1 MPTSLVTQPIGRIQV
16 TSSNSTG
23 GAISQQAMLLGNSSP
38 TGSQAQMYLRTQMVS
53 SYSLKALCSSSS
65 LVFASFHWLDL
76 IRLLLLSS
84 RCCDIVSKSV
94 VDSYSCRHCSC
105 RSTWSDCCEFNVL
118 SFSIITGETE
128 YDEKDLVIFYTLQNS
143 FIFIVVAVWIN

>member
-53 SYSLKALCSSSS
+53 NYSLKALCS

-84 RCCDIVSKSV
+84 HCCAIVFKSV
-94 VDSYSCRHCSC
+94 VDSYSCCYCSC

-128 YDEKDLVIFYTLQNS
+128 YNEKDSILFYTLQNS
-143 FIFIVVAVWIN
+143 FKSIVVAVWIN

>member
-53 SYSLKALCSSSS
+53 NYSLKALCTSSS
-65 LVFASFHWLDL
+65 LVFTSFQLPDL
-76 IRLLLLSS
+76 IRLLHLYSH
-84 RCCDIVSKSV
+84 RCFIVSKSV
-94 VDSYSCRHCSC
+94 ADSYSCCHCSC
-105 RSTWSDCCEFNVL
+105 RSTWSDCCEFSVL

-128 YDEKDLVIFYTLQNS
+128 YNEKD
-143 FIFIVVAVWIN
+143 